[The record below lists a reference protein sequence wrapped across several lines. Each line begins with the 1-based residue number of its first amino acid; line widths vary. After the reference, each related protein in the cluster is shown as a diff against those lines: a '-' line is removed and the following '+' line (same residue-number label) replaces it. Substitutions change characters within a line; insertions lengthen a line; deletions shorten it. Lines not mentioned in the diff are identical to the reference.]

1 MSLRWM
7 FGALSPAGPGARL
20 SVVIFHRVLAAV
32 DPLFPGEPDA
42 DRFDQQLKMLKRWFD
57 IVPLPDAVTA
67 LREGRLPAR
76 ALAITFDDGYADNCT
91 VALPVLQRHA
101 LPATFFI
108 ATGYVDGGRMWNDT
122 VIEAVR
128 SCALPEIDLRVLGLG
143 TFRLGSTVE
152 RRTAIAALLAR
163 LKYLPLREREDHV
176 ETFAKLC
183 GSALPGELMLTSAQI
198 LQMRAAGMTIGAHTI
213 HHPILARMSDVEAR
227 DEIAG
232 GKEWLERLL
241 GERVTLFAYPNGK
254 PSRDYLA
261 THVRMARELGFDAAF
276 STAQGTASTGGNAF
290 EIPRFTPWDHTP
302 LRYGLRMAQNLAR
315 RDIATATPRG

>member
-1 MSLRWM
+1 MSLRWIL
-7 FGALSPAGPGARL
+7 GALSPAGPRARL

-42 DRFDQQLKMLKRWFD
+42 DRFDQQLRLLKRWFD
-57 IVPLPDAVTA
+57 ILPLPDAVTA

-108 ATGYVDGGRMWNDT
+108 ATGFLDGGRMWNDT

-128 SCALPEIDLRVLGLG
+128 SCGLPEIDLHVLGLG
-143 TFRLGSTVE
+143 VCRLGSIVE
-152 RRTAIAALLAR
+152 RRAAIAALLAK
-163 LKYLPLREREDHV
+163 LKYLPPREREDRV
-176 ETFAKLC
+176 ETLAQLC
-183 GSALPGELMLTSAQI
+183 GNGLPSTLMLTTDQI

-213 HHPILARMSDVEAR
+213 HHPILARLSDADAR

-241 GERVTLFAYPNGK
+241 GERVALFAYPNGK
-254 PSRDYLA
+254 PCRDYLS

-276 STAQGTASTGGNAF
+276 STAHGTASTGEDTF
-290 EIPRFTPWDHTP
+290 EIPRFTPWDRTP
-302 LRYGLRMAQNLAR
+302 FRYGLRMAQNLAR
-315 RDIATATPRG
+315 REVATATRGG